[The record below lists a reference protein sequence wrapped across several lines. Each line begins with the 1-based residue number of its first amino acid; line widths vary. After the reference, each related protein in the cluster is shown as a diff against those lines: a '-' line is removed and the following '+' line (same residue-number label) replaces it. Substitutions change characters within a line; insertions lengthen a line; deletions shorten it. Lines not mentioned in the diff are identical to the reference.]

1 MARSDIA
8 VIFDFAT
15 GEMFLFLDDYQTLS
29 TEMRCFAKTA
39 AHFDDG
45 EARLLCSCP
54 YKLNDIFIKKSNKF

>member
-1 MARSDIA
+1 
-8 VIFDFAT
+8 
-15 GEMFLFLDDYQTLS
+15 MFLFLDDYQTLS